1 MISKEVISS
10 FFEKFFKASGKSFSK
25 TWKNHFQFLRE
36 VSTSF
41 FLNGTFIASALS
53 FSMLFSRAFSSFF
66 VGICEKLLTQ
76 LLVWDFLSFLEKLF
90 KFVEENYPSF
100 WKKFVHDFESSFFK
114 LLGEAF
120 QSFWEKLLQS
130 SARSF
135 EKLLLEAFTSSY
147 FQAPERRISIF
158 SRSFCKLLE
167 RAFTASGLSFSMVF
181 SWASSS
187 IWEHIFRYLE
197 EDYLKLPGESFL
209 SLWEKRFE
217 WSISEL
223 IANIYT
229 AFRWEMFFKC
239 LEEASRRSFLS
250 FVFPRSI
257 WEIFQTSEWK
267 DILTVS
273 EKRFP

>member
-100 WKKFVHDFESSFFK
+100 WKKFVHDFESSFF
-114 LLGEAF
+114 
-120 QSFWEKLLQS
+120 
-130 SARSF
+130 
-135 EKLLLEAFTSSY
+135 KLLLEAFTSSY